1 MGFVLSEKASCSEV
15 KAHLADHY
23 NPDLV
28 DGGAVECSAGHT
40 KRIKQRFA
48 LPA

>member
-1 MGFVLSEKASCSEV
+1 MLSEKASCSEV
-15 KAHLADHY
+15 KAHLAYYH

-28 DGGAVECSAGHT
+28 DGGAVECSAGRTQH
-40 KRIKQRFA
+40 IKQHFV